1 MACIGMYW
9 YVRMYVCT
17 YGGMDVCIM
26 HMPCSWFHPYV
37 WTLVIYPKPDERQ
50 TNWCLTRKQ
59 QSIGVPRHPC
69 TQQEPMILRCTWT
82 SHGCYLLV
90 WIRNPRGMHVI
101 QNSHIVS
108 RSEGNPT
115 FQPVQRPIDKIHG
128 WNSSTNSP
136 VRMGWSSGLG
146 WAAPLSVHLVKGSWQ
161 RSVTQLKANA
171 SVICQAKV
179 SRTHTHAY
187 GYTYTHPYQYIYI
200 YKYDHG
206 IHGWYTHKEIIN
218 MYIYI

>member
-1 MACIGMYW
+1 MACNGMQWHAMAFNGMQWHVLVCIG
-9 YVRMYVCT
+9 MYVCT

-50 TNWCLTRKQ
+50 TNWCLTVPHNRKQ

-82 SHGCYLLV
+82 SHGCS
-90 WIRNPRGMHVI
+90 P
-101 QNSHIVS
+101 
-108 RSEGNPT
+108 
-115 FQPVQRPIDKIHG
+115 
-128 WNSSTNSP
+128 NSP
-136 VRMGWSSGLG
+136 VRMGLG
-146 WAAPLSVHLVKGSWQ
+146 WAGPLSVLVKGSWQ

-179 SRTHTHAY
+179 SRTHTH
-187 GYTYTHPYQYIYI
+187 TLMDIHTHPYLVYVYIYI
-200 YKYDHG
+200 YINDHG
-206 IHGWYTHKEIIN
+206 IHGWYTHK
-218 MYIYI
+218 